1 MAIETW
7 IDLFKWAFGGLI
19 VGIIMYLKDRN
30 HIVSRL
36 SKVEDKSS
44 NIGQILTTLND
55 LKTGQE
61 LTHQQLEQLDRS
73 VNKIQAEYEKVYSFI
88 NQSHSELMV
97 LQNEMK
103 QIQERLN
110 GK

>member
-1 MAIETW
+1 MAIEAW
-7 IDLFKWAFGGLI
+7 IDLFKWVIGGII
-19 VGIIMYLKDRN
+19 VGIIILITAWN
-30 HIVSRL
+30 NINTRL
-36 SKVEDKSS
+36 NKVESESS
-44 NIGQILTTLND
+44 SIGQILSTLSD

-61 LTHQQLEQLDRS
+61 LTHQQLEQLDKS
-73 VNKIQAEYEKVYSFI
+73 VNKIQSEYEKVYSFI

-97 LQNEMK
+97 LQSEMK